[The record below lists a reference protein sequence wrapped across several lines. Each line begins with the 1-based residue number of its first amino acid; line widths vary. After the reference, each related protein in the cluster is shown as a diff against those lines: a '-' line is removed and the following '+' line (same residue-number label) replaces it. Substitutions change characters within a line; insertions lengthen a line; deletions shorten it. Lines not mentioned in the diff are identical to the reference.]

1 MNLQINNNER
11 NVCLFRRSLN
21 TKVIRLLQYNSII
34 IYCKSQIIIDDT
46 LIFDRRVKD
55 VGVIEQLEWYKLP
68 AIYQNII

>member
-1 MNLQINNNER
+1 MNLEINNER

-34 IYCKSQIIIDDT
+34 IHCKSQIIIDDT

-55 VGVIEQLEWYKLP
+55 VGVIEQLEWYILP

>member
-1 MNLQINNNER
+1 MVYVRKLFFRGLQGSIVTSKDIER
-11 NVCLFRRSLN
+11 FELP
-21 TKVIRLLQYNSII
+21 